1 MKAFLHERQI
11 STVIR
16 GKHST
21 QRQAIYY
28 TTSKITDDINEKLY
42 KVDLIAITKRASLYV
57 DEDNIRIMTA
67 FIRTSL
73 EFCAVVWS
81 LLDKKD
87 IDKLE
92 KSSKAGT
99 FSMRNELRWTTEKRT

>member
-21 QRQAIYY
+21 QRQTIYY
-28 TTSKITDDINEKLY
+28 TTSKIKDDINEKLY
-42 KVDLIAITKRASLYV
+42 KVLDLIAITKRASLYV

-73 EFCAVVWS
+73 EFCAVVLS
-81 LLDKKD
+81 LLDKKRHRQTG
-87 IDKLE
+87 KKFKGGHLFNE
-92 KSSKAGT
+92 K
-99 FSMRNELRWTTEKRT
+99 